1 MFSYLEGRSA
11 PGGMGGIAMNIDFA
25 TFYLISVPGFLLGLM
40 CGRFLASRRWQTI
53 KKSLGVVGKLLSA
66 GGVSVLVLVSL
77 IVLGIM
83 VVYLRNLP
91 ETASRTNYWVTVA
104 VGFWILIN
112 LFFEIRDLGKRRDL

>member
-1 MFSYLEGRSA
+1 
-11 PGGMGGIAMNIDFA
+11 MNIDFA
-25 TFYLISVPGFLLGLM
+25 TFYLISVPGFLIGLT

-66 GGVSVLVLVSL
+66 VGMLALVIVSL

-91 ETASRTNYWVTVA
+91 GTASRTNYLVTIV
-104 VGFWILIN
+104 VGFWILIS
-112 LFFEIRDLGKRRDL
+112 LFFEIRDLGKRRDFGA

>member
-1 MFSYLEGRSA
+1 
-11 PGGMGGIAMNIDFA
+11 MNIDFS
-25 TFYLISVPGFLLGLM
+25 TFYLISIPGCLIGLL

-66 GGVSVLVLVSL
+66 VGMSALFIVSF

-83 VVYLRNLP
+83 IVYLRNLP

-112 LFFEIRDLGKRRDL
+112 LFFEIRDLGKRRDIRA

>member
-1 MFSYLEGRSA
+1 
-11 PGGMGGIAMNIDFA
+11 MNIDFG
-25 TFYLISVPGFLLGLM
+25 TFYLISVPGFLVGLM

-53 KKSLGVVGKLLSA
+53 KKSLGVVGKLLSVVGMLA
-66 GGVSVLVLVSL
+66 LVIVSL

-91 ETASRTNYWVTVA
+91 ETASRTNYWVTIA

-112 LFFEIRDLGKRRDL
+112 LFFEVRDLGKRRDFGA

>member
-1 MFSYLEGRSA
+1 
-11 PGGMGGIAMNIDFA
+11 MNIDFA
-25 TFYLISVPGFLLGLM
+25 TLYLISVPGFLIGLT

-53 KKSLGVVGKLLSA
+53 KKSLGVAGRLLSA
-66 GGVSVLVLVSL
+66 IGMFALIIVSL

-104 VGFWILIN
+104 VGFWIIIS
-112 LFFEIRDLGKRRDL
+112 LFFEIRDVRKRRGGGA

>member
-1 MFSYLEGRSA
+1 
-11 PGGMGGIAMNIDFA
+11 MNIDFA
-25 TFYLISVPGFLLGLM
+25 TFYLISVPGFLIGLM

-66 GGVSVLVLVSL
+66 VGMLGLVIVSL
-77 IVLGIM
+77 VVLGIM

-91 ETASRTNYWVTVA
+91 DTASRTNYWVTIA

-112 LFFEIRDLGKRRDL
+112 LFFEVRDLGKRRDFGK